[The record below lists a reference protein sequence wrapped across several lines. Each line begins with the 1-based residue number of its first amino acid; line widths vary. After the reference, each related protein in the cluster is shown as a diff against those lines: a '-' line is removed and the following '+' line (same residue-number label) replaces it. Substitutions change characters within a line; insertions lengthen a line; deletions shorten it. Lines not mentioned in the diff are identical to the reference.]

1 MRRFPRDARLIVAA
15 AAVLFAGLALLSFL
29 IIAGESRRSRLI
41 MEYEAERMATAL
53 AEYARGQGGGL
64 SGIDARVLG
73 FGLYD
78 QSGALVAGYGKA
90 PTFLDSDTARYAFS
104 YDERSRSLVLI
115 RPVGAWGWGGAEKRP
130 MHSMMGRGAGA
141 VYLALDAGDF
151 YRRKA
156 FLRSASFLVPLM
168 VGGLF
173 AAFLG
178 LFASNLRYR
187 KRAEDRETLA
197 RLGESART
205 LAHEVRNPLGAIRI
219 QTALARQRLG
229 GESWPELDAIDEETE
244 RLGLLSRRVGE
255 FLKDPAGRPERVD
268 LAVFLEDLARRS
280 PFLPSFSQD
289 GGPAVV
295 LFDPELLRSA
305 VENLLRNAR
314 ESYAALPTPPPAGE
328 ASVELALER
337 GSGRESRRAVIS
349 VRDRGAGVPAGA
361 REKVFDPFYTD
372 KIQGSGVGL
381 PLARRFVEA
390 TGGSLSLYPR
400 EGGGTEARIVLPL
413 AEAT

>member
-41 MEYEAERMATAL
+41 MEYEAERIATAL

-90 PTFLDSDTARYAFS
+90 PPFLDTDRARYAFS
-104 YDERSRSLVLI
+104 YDEKSRSLVLV
-115 RPVGAWGWGGAEKRP
+115 RPIGALGWGGAEKRP
-130 MHSMMGRGAGA
+130 MRPMMSRGVGA
-141 VYLALDAGDF
+141 VYLALEARDF

-173 AAFLG
+173 AAFLA

-289 GGPAVV
+289 GGSAVV

-305 VENLLRNAR
+305 VENLLRNAS
-314 ESYAALPTPPPAGE
+314 ESYASLSPSPADR
-328 ASVELALER
+328 APVELALER

-349 VRDRGAGVPAGA
+349 VRDRGAGVPEDA

-381 PLARRFVEA
+381 PLARRLVEA
-390 TGGSLSLYPR
+390 AGGSLSLRPR